1 VVYAF
6 IFWLWY
12 LFSRDPEF
20 ANKLQLN
27 ATPR

>member
-12 LFSRDPEF
+12 LFTRDPEL
-20 ANKLQLN
+20 AKKLQPH
-27 ATPR
+27 ATT